1 MKSMTPPGQDH
12 APVDSMLFDPDD
24 LEQRLA
30 SNESPIAVFRD
41 ARENADAML
50 MGRFRE
56 GTPAS
61 ELVPQRAL
69 IMDELLRRAWGRII
83 GDDRE
88 MSLVAVGGYGRGELH
103 PGSDIDIMLL
113 LAGSCE
119 GTRADHAEQFLTFLW
134 DIGLEVGHSVR
145 SVADCETESRADI
158 TVATNLMESRLLA
171 GPRALYEQMCDATGP
186 ARLWPSRDFFEAK
199 LAEQVARHEK
209 YHDTAYNLEPNIKES
224 PGGLRD
230 IHMVGWVA
238 KRHFGADTL
247 YGLVEQDF
255 LTEEEHQELISG
267 QNFLWDIRFALHE
280 AAGRREDRLLFDHQT
295 TLAKQFG
302 YTDQPH
308 TLAVEQ
314 LMQRYFRTVMR
325 LNRLNEMLLQLFQEV
340 ILYADDH
347 EPPQLINKRF
357 QCRKGFIEVTH
368 PNVFKRYPF
377 ALLEV
382 FLLMQ
387 QRQELKGVRAS
398 TIRLIRNHRD
408 LVDENFRNDLRC
420 RSLFMEILRQPR
432 GITHEMR
439 RMHRYGLLGRYIPAF
454 GEITGR
460 MQYDLFHV
468 YTVDSH
474 TLFVLRNVR
483 RFALPEFADELPFC
497 STIMQRLPK
506 PELLY
511 LAALFHDIAKGRGGD
526 HSELGAEDAWEFCIE
541 HGMSQYDARLVSW
554 LVRQHLLMSMTA
566 QRRDIS
572 DPDVIAE
579 FADEM
584 GDRTRLDYL
593 YLLTV
598 SDIRS
603 TNPALWNSWKDSLL
617 LELYMLTNRALRRG
631 LEHPIEAAEL
641 VRETQLQARRRLKA
655 LGLHHMTVK
664 SLWRHFSDDYFL
676 RYSAEEIAWHA
687 VGITRTRR
695 EDLPLV
701 LMEPQSAR
709 GGTEIFI
716 YTGDRDYLF
725 ALTAHTLDMLNLN
738 IQDARIITTEDG
750 HTLDSYLVLE
760 DNGQP
765 VTEPYRKKEIVQ
777 RLRAALKRQD
787 MDDPIRVPVP
797 RQHRHF
803 NIRTEINFM
812 QDEANGRT
820 VMELLTADRSG
831 LLARVG
837 YVLSHLGIRLQSAKI
852 VTLGSR
858 AEDVF
863 FITDHENRP
872 LQDDGLFNRIRED
885 LLDLLGERPD
895 TVEQA
900 NGL

>member
-1 MKSMTPPGQDH
+1 MNQTGQEPFSLDYL
-12 APVDSMLFDPDD
+12 LFDPEELDT
-24 LEQRLA
+24 RLA
-30 SNESPIAVFRD
+30 QGEPPIRVFRD

-50 MGRFRE
+50 MGRFRD
-56 GTPAS
+56 GAPAS
-61 ELVPQRAL
+61 ELVPQRAC
-69 IMDELLRRAWGRII
+69 IMDELLQRAWQRIM

-88 MSLVAVGGYGRGELH
+88 VALVAVGGYGRGELH

-113 LAGSCE
+113 LAAGCE
-119 GTRADHAEQFLTFLW
+119 GERASHAEEFLTFLW

-145 SVADCETESRADI
+145 SLSDCERESQADI

-186 ARLWPSRDFFEAK
+186 ALLWPSREFFEAK

-238 KRHFGADTL
+238 KRHFGATTL
-247 YGLVEQDF
+247 HDLVLQNF
-255 LTEEEHQELISG
+255 LTEDEYQELISG

-314 LMQRYFRTVMR
+314 LMQRYYRTVME

-347 EPPQLINKRF
+347 EPPKLINKRF
-357 QCRKGFIEVTH
+357 QARKGFIEVTH
-368 PNVFKRYPF
+368 ANVFRRYPF

-387 QRQELKGVRAS
+387 QEPGLKGVRAS
-398 TIRLIRNHRD
+398 TIRLIRNHRH
-408 LVDENFRNDLRC
+408 LVDERFRNDLRC

-439 RMHRYGLLGRYIPAF
+439 RMHRYGILGRYIPAF

-483 RFALPEFADELPFC
+483 RFAVPEFADELPFC

-511 LAALFHDIAKGRGGD
+511 LAAIFHDIAKGRGGD
-526 HSELGAEDAWEFCIE
+526 HSELGAEDAWEFCIA

-554 LVRQHLLMSMTA
+554 LVEKHLLMSMTA
-566 QRRDIS
+566 QRKDIS

-579 FADEM
+579 FADQM
-584 GDRTRLDYL
+584 GDRSRLDYL

-603 TNPALWNSWKDSLL
+603 TNPALWNSWKDALL

-631 LEHPIEAAEL
+631 LEHPLDAAEL

-655 LGLHHMTVK
+655 MGVHHMTVK
-664 SLWRHFSDDYFL
+664 SLWRHFTDDYFL

-687 VGITRTRR
+687 AAITRTRR
-695 EDLPLV
+695 QDLPLV
-701 LMEPQSAR
+701 LMEPHSAR

-716 YTGDRDYLF
+716 YTSDRDYLF
-725 ALTAHTLDMLNLN
+725 ALSAHTLDTLNLN

-760 DNGQP
+760 DNGEP
-765 VTEPYRKKEIVQ
+765 VSDPYRKKEIVQ
-777 RLRAALKRQD
+777 RLQAALKRKGID
-787 MDDPIRVPVP
+787 NPICLPVP

-803 NIRTEINFM
+803 NLRTEISFV

-820 VMELLTADRSG
+820 VMELLTADRPG

-863 FITDHENRP
+863 FITDQNNQP
-872 LQDDGLFNRIRED
+872 LRDETLFHRIRDE
-885 LLDLLGERPD
+885 LRDLLGERPN